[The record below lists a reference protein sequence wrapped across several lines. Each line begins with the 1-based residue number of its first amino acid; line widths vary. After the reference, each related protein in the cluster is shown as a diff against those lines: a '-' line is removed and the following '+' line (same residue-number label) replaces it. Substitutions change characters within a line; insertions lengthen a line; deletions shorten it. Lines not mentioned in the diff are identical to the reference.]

1 MAIITIGPRTDAII
15 DNLRLPHSFIPDLQN
30 MTCTI
35 RSSSWI
41 KTLQSAEWGL
51 DYEQALTLSRAL
63 LADIKADSLKVR
75 TLTILVPWLM
85 QHLVSD
91 TNVQDWIQPITHS
104 LHANIHFYWFSH
116 FLPAI

>member
-15 DNLRLPHSFIPDLQN
+15 DKLRLPHSFIPDLRN

-51 DYEQALTLSRAL
+51 DYEQAVMLSRAL

-75 TLTILVPWLM
+75 TLTTLILR
-85 QHLVSD
+85 
-91 TNVQDWIQPITHS
+91 S
-104 LHANIHFYWFSH
+104 LCN
-116 FLPAI
+116 P

>member
-15 DNLRLPHSFIPDLQN
+15 DKLALPDSFILDLRN

-51 DYEQALTLSRAL
+51 NYEQALMLSRAL

-75 TLTILVPWLM
+75 TLTTFVTWCLWN
-85 QHLVSD
+85 
-91 TNVQDWIQPITHS
+91 T
-104 LHANIHFYWFSH
+104 
-116 FLPAI
+116 